1 MTQER
6 HNSVISIPLHRRSGL
21 RAYCC
26 HAGGVVFAACL
37 GRFCAALSF
46 LKTNRIQIFMW
57 KKLRS
62 HPWWLAM
69 AGLLLIALIWTA
81 YKIWF
86 AKPASAPLITAT
98 VERGDIENSVLATGT
113 IQASQLVNVGSQVSG
128 QLKKLHVKV
137 GDSVK
142 QGQLVAEIDDTTQ
155 RNNLREAQE
164 QVAYYRAQRAAKQ
177 SSLVLAQQNFERQK
191 YMHERDASSKSDYQ
205 SAKQAL
211 DAARAEVKALD
222 AQIAQSSVQ
231 IETAKA
237 NVGYTR
243 ITAPSDGVV
252 VSIVTKEGQTVSASQ
267 SAPTIIKLA
276 NLDTMRIEAQISEA
290 DVPNVTPGMPA
301 YFTILGDPD
310 TKHDAVL
317 NSVEPGPI
325 NMSSYEGTN
334 TDSSSSTAVYYNGI
348 FDVPNPDHRLRI
360 QMTAQVTIVLQQAKN
375 VLLIPSGALSAARS
389 GKAPAASGAAAA
401 AKASAPTAAAGS
413 NAGRAGSAG
422 GEGKFYT
429 VRVAKGEP
437 GQQTIEERQVRIGL
451 NNRVQAEV
459 LSGLQ
464 EGEQVVVGDASAN
477 QGSSNTQRR
486 GPRMF

>member
-1 MTQER
+1 MR
-6 HNSVISIPLHRRSGL
+6 K
-21 RAYCC
+21 
-26 HAGGVVFAACL
+26 F
-37 GRFCAALSF
+37 
-46 LKTNRIQIFMW
+46 IQTR
-57 KKLRS
+57 K
-62 HPWWLAM
+62 WWLLAG
-69 AGLLLIALIWTA
+69 GLLLIALLWMG
-81 YKIWF
+81 YKSWF

-98 VERGDIENSVLATGT
+98 VERGDIEHSVLATGA
-113 IQASQLVNVGSQVSG
+113 IQASQLINVGSQVGG
-128 QLKKLHVKV
+128 QLKKLHVQV

-142 QGQLVAEIDDTTQ
+142 QGQLVAEIDATTQ
-155 RNNLREAQE
+155 HNALREAQE
-164 QVAYYRAQRAAKQ
+164 QVASYKAQRAARQ

-191 YMHERDASSKSDYQ
+191 YMHERDAASTSDYQ
-205 SAKQAL
+205 SARQAL
-211 DAARAEVKALD
+211 DAARAEIRALD
-222 AQIAQSSVQ
+222 AQIAQSSIQ
-231 IETAKA
+231 IDTAKA

-243 ITAPSDGVV
+243 ITAPADGVV

-317 NSVEPGPI
+317 KSVDPGPI

-334 TDSSSSTAVYYNGI
+334 TDSSSSSAVYYNGI

-360 QMTAQVTIVLQQAKN
+360 QMTAQVTIVLQQAKG
-375 VLLIPSGALSAARS
+375 VLTIPSGALSSARS
-389 GKAPAASGAAAA
+389 GGGGRGERGGKGPAAASSHAAPAASAESAESASVS
-401 AKASAPTAAAGS
+401 ASAPSPAAPSGAGAATGKG
-413 NAGRAGSAG
+413 AG
-422 GEGKFYT
+422 KLYT

-451 NNRVQAEV
+451 NNRVRAEV

-464 EGEQVVVGDASAN
+464 EGEQVVVGDAGAN
-477 QGSSNTQRR
+477 QGSAQRR

>member
-1 MTQER
+1 
-6 HNSVISIPLHRRSGL
+6 
-21 RAYCC
+21 
-26 HAGGVVFAACL
+26 
-37 GRFCAALSF
+37 
-46 LKTNRIQIFMW
+46 MW
-57 KKLRS
+57 KKLKA
-62 HPWWLAM
+62 HPWWLA
-69 AGLLLIALIWTA
+69 AAILLLLLLLWGG

-98 VERGDIENSVLATGT
+98 VERGDIENSVLATGA
-113 IQASQLVNVGSQVSG
+113 IQASQLINVGSQVSG
-128 QLKKLHVKV
+128 QVKKLHVQV
-137 GDSVK
+137 GDAVK
-142 QGQLVAEIDDTTQ
+142 QGQLIADIDDTTQ

-164 QVAYYRAQRAAKQ
+164 QVASFRAQRAAKQ

-191 YMHERDASSKSDYQ
+191 YMHERDAASRADFQ

-211 DAARAEVKALD
+211 DAARAEIKALD
-222 AQIAQSSVQ
+222 AQIAQQSIQV
-231 IETAKA
+231 ETAKA
-237 NVGYTR
+237 NMGYTR

-252 VSIVTKEGQTVSASQ
+252 VSIVTKEGQTVSAMQ

-310 TKHDAVL
+310 TRHNAVL
-317 NSVEPGPI
+317 NRVEPGPI

-360 QMTAQVTIVLQQAKN
+360 QMTAQVTVVLQQAKN
-375 VLLIPSGALSAARS
+375 VLTIPSGALSTTRS
-389 GKAPAASGAAAA
+389 GGGRGGKGGFAASAQAPAQATSGAEPSGS
-401 AKASAPTAAAGS
+401 ASAGNAAGKT
-413 NAGRAGSAG
+413 
-422 GEGKFYT
+422 GKLYT

-437 GQQTIEERQVRIGL
+437 GKQTIEERQVRIGL

-459 LSGLQ
+459 LEGLQ
-464 EGEQVVVGDASAN
+464 EGEQVVIGDSSAN
-477 QGSSNTQRR
+477 QSSGMPR
-486 GPRMF
+486 GARMF